1 MTHPL
6 ERSIQ
11 ISNKNVTMK
20 LSKIATLIA
29 AMSVATTFEFF
40 SVAQSAKG
48 VALTGLTGGNTLV
61 FFDSATPG
69 STTSL
74 GVSGVGS
81 ELLLGIDYRPADGQ
95 LYGVTGTGV
104 FTIDSSGNAARINT
118 FTTTFDGGTTSGVD
132 FNPAV
137 DALRIVGANGQN
149 FGIGMGGRGVTGVQI
164 PLAYATGDPNV
175 NVNPTITAAA
185 YTNSFAG
192 PASTPASPR
201 GTVLY
206 DIDSNLNV
214 LVRQDPPGSGNLFTV
229 GNLGVDV
236 GTVGGF
242 DIFSPTNGENMAFAA
257 FALEGSTAASLYTI
271 NLTTGTA
278 GFVGQIGSGTGFN
291 LTGLAAPIS
300 PTAVPEPSAIPGLII
315 VGIGTGLMLKRR
327 KRKSSAA
334 DKK

>member
-1 MTHPL
+1 
-6 ERSIQ
+6 
-11 ISNKNVTMK
+11 MK
-20 LSKIATLIA
+20 LSKIATLVA

-69 STTSL
+69 STAIR
-74 GVSGVGS
+74 GVSGADLGS
-81 ELLLGIDYRPADGQ
+81 ELLLGIDYRPANGQ

-104 FTIDSSGNAARINT
+104 FTIDPSSGNAARVTT
-118 FTTTFDGGTTSGVD
+118 FTTAFNGGTTSGVD
-132 FNPAV
+132 FNPGA

-149 FGIGMGGRGVTGVQI
+149 FAIAMGGEGATIVQT
-164 PLAYATGDPNV
+164 PLAYAVGDPGFGST
-175 NVNPTITAAA
+175 PAITAAA

-192 PASTPASPR
+192 APAGRA
-201 GTVLY
+201 VELF
-206 DIDSNLNV
+206 DIDSNRDV
-214 LVRQDPPGSGNLFTV
+214 LVLQNPPGAGTLTTR
-229 GNLGVDV
+229 GALGVDV

-315 VGIGTGLMLKRR
+315 AGIGTGLMLKRR

>member
-20 LSKIATLIA
+20 LSKIATLVA

-95 LYGVTGTGV
+95 LYGITSTGV
-104 FTIDSSGNAARINT
+104 FTIDSSGNAARVNT
-118 FTTTFDGGTTSGVD
+118 FSTTFNGGTTSGVD
-132 FNPAV
+132 FNPAA
-137 DALRIVGANGQN
+137 DALRIVGANDQN
-149 FGIGMGGRGVTGVQI
+149 FGIGGGGRGATGVQT
-164 PLAYATGDPNV
+164 PLAYAAGDPNATA
-175 NVNPTITAAA
+175 NPTITAAA

-192 PASTPASPR
+192 PAGTLASPR
-201 GTVLY
+201 ATQLY
-206 DIDSNLNV
+206 DIDSALNV
-214 LVRQDPPGSGNLFTV
+214 LVLQNPPGSGTLTTI
-229 GNLGVDV
+229 GNLGVNV

-242 DIFSPTNGENMAFAA
+242 DIFSPTNGENTAFAA
-257 FALEGSTAASLYTI
+257 FAIEGSTAASLYSI
-271 NLTTGTA
+271 NLTTGA
-278 GFVGQIGSGTGFN
+278 ASSLGQIGTGAGFN

-315 VGIGTGLMLKRR
+315 AGIGTGLMLKRR

-334 DKK
+334 DKQ